1 MSSPLQNNITNLREL
16 LEKVNSLPEAG
27 EGNVLP
33 ELSNP
38 ADTSKV
44 LSGYEF
50 IDEQGEKVTG
60 TIPSKAQTTYT
71 PGTSN
76 QTINA
81 GTYLAGTQTILGDAD
96 LVAGN
101 IKKGVNIF
109 GVNGSYDAVE
119 LNFEVVGALL
129 HRLAPKR
136 IQFGL
141 ILVRELPDGISLQ
154 LSRRT

>member
-38 ADTSKV
+38 TDTSKV

-60 TIPSKAQTTYT
+60 TIPSKSQTTYT

-76 QTINA
+76 QTI
-81 GTYLAGTQTILGDAD
+81 DR
-96 LVAGN
+96 
-101 IKKGVNIF
+101 K
-109 GVNGSYDAVE
+109 S
-119 LNFEVVGALL
+119 VV
-129 HRLAPKR
+129 
-136 IQFGL
+136 
-141 ILVRELPDGISLQ
+141 
-154 LSRRT
+154 